1 MMYVKIISMESP
13 AIDPT
18 YVLDALQ
25 TLVRIDS
32 TNPAL
37 HPGSAG
43 EAEIAAYVA
52 TELQRMGL
60 AVEVELVAPGR
71 PNVVGVLPGQGH
83 GRSLLL
89 NGHLDTVGVAEMAA
103 PFSGELRDGRVYGR
117 GAYDMKGSLAAML
130 GVAQALSAAGAP
142 LAGDLLFTFVV
153 DEETV
158 SRGTEALVAT
168 LQRGPRPLPQAAIVA
183 EPTDLAICRAH
194 RGFVW
199 FDVETFG
206 RAAHGSRF
214 QEGID
219 ANLRMGRF
227 LAKLDRLEQA
237 LRQRPPHPLVGPPS
251 LHAARLAGGSEISM
265 YAAHCL
271 LQVERRTVPDETIA
285 QTTAELQAL
294 LDDLAAADP
303 TFKGQVRTTFARN
316 PFTVPA
322 DAAIVR
328 ALAQA
333 AAARLGRPPAHVG
346 QSYWTDA
353 ALFAAAGIETV
364 IIGPT
369 GAGLHSQV
377 EWVDVQ
383 SVVDLAHILAETAV
397 IYCAQ

>member
-1 MMYVKIISMESP
+1 MMYVKIISMETP
-13 AIDPT
+13 AINPT

-52 TELQRMGL
+52 AELRRMGL

-71 PNVVGVLPGQGH
+71 PNVVGVLPGRGH

-89 NGHLDTVGVAEMAA
+89 NGHLDTVGVAEMEA
-103 PFSGELRDGRVYGR
+103 PFSGELRGGKVYGR

-130 GVAQALSAAGAP
+130 GVAQALTAAGAQ
-142 LAGDLLFTFVV
+142 LDGDLIFTFVV
-153 DEETV
+153 DEETI
-158 SRGTEALVAT
+158 SRGTEALIQT
-168 LQRGPRPLPQAAIVA
+168 LPRPLPQAAIVG

-199 FDVETFG
+199 FDVETCG

-237 LRQRPPHPLVGPPS
+237 LRRRPPHPLVGPPS
-251 LHAARLAGGSEISM
+251 LHAARLEGGTEISM
-265 YAAHCL
+265 YAAHCR
-271 LQVERRTVPDETIA
+271 LQVERRTVPGETVA

-294 LDDLAAADP
+294 LDDLSTADP
-303 TFKGQVRTTFARN
+303 IFKGTVRATFARD

-353 ALFAAAGIETV
+353 ALFAAAGIETA
-364 IIGPT
+364 IIGPI

-377 EWVDVQ
+377 EWVDAQ

-397 IYCAQ
+397 IYCAHR

>member
-1 MMYVKIISMESP
+1 MMYVKIISMETP

-52 TELQRMGL
+52 AELRRMGL

-89 NGHLDTVGVAEMAA
+89 NGHLDTVGVAEMEA
-103 PFSGELRDGRVYGR
+103 PFSGELRDGKVYGR

-142 LAGDLLFTFVV
+142 LGGDLLFTFVI

-158 SRGTEALVAT
+158 SRGTEALIQT
-168 LQRGPRPLPQAAIVA
+168 LPRPLPQAAIVG

-251 LHAARLAGGSEISM
+251 LHAARLAGGTEISM
-265 YAAHCL
+265 YAAHCR
-271 LQVERRTVPDETIA
+271 LQVERRTVPDETVA

-303 TFKGQVRTTFARN
+303 TFKGQVRATFARCPLYGPHRRGHRARAGAGRN
-316 PFTVPA
+316 G
-322 DAAIVR
+322 AA
-328 ALAQA
+328 
-333 AAARLGRPPAHVG
+333 G
-346 QSYWTDA
+346 
-353 ALFAAAGIETV
+353 AAAGARRAELLDRRGPVRGGRHRNNV
-364 IIGPT
+364 IIGPI

-397 IYCAQ
+397 IYCAE